1 MRIISVL
8 VATALSTA
16 AVSAF
21 PGYSGSGSMVRTE
34 SASLAENVPIAAH
47 GSADIVNKREDS
59 PLVESKNEMSS
70 VVNLILLSAQT
81 PSFDWKN
88 FLERSKDS
96 YEWFIRITAKSV
108 PKEQQTPEFKSS
120 IALAK
125 EILYDMVQSATNM
138 QALEHDE
145 SPGAAELYKAWDLN
159 VRRWKLH
166 GLSPKSEFTSKQ
178 IDQTTRLYNECYD
191 AYNSF
196 VALEDRS
203 KQGSF
208 EPLIQKIFG
217 SIKPLREAVT
227 HQVESQTGVSR
238 WA

>member
-1 MRIISVL
+1 MRIISAL

-16 AVSAF
+16 AVSAY
-21 PGYSGSGSMVRTE
+21 PGVSGSEPMVRTD
-34 SASLAENVPIAAH
+34 SALLVQLAPTAVH
-47 GSADIVNKREDS
+47 GSADKIHKREDAPS
-59 PLVESKNEMSS
+59 VESKNEMSL
-70 VVNLILLSAQT
+70 VVSLILLQAQA
-81 PSFDWKN
+81 PSFDWKY
-88 FLERSKDS
+88 FLETLKGL
-96 YEWFIRITAKSV
+96 YEWFIRKTAESV
-108 PKEQQTPEFKSS
+108 PKQQQTPEFKSS
-120 IALAK
+120 IAVAK
-125 EILYDMVQSATNM
+125 EILYDMFQSATHM

-159 VRRWKLH
+159 VRRWRLH
-166 GLSPKSEFTSKQ
+166 GLLPKSEFTSDQ